1 MSEQNKKEFQT
12 PYEEYRVKAGYTRE
26 SASEEL
32 NGISPDKIYRIEK
45 GKQTAAPDIV
55 LQLAD
60 LYHAPELC
68 NYHCTHKCEIGQK
81 YIPQVDVQDL
91 PSIILS
97 TVATL
102 NDIQPLVNRLIQI
115 TMDGKIS
122 DDEIPDFALIS
133 TKLDEI
139 STASD
144 VLRLWI
150 EKTIQVNKLN
160 GTLFYEEVD
169 KLKKKKANSILN
181 LLFNIL
187 FKIRDFKTL
196 IQILYIKI
204 GKLIIKIIHHVF

>member
-45 GKQTAAPDIV
+45 GKQTAEPDIV

-60 LYHAPELC
+60 LYHTPELC

-91 PSIILS
+91 PSIVLS

-102 NDIQPLVNRLIQI
+102 NEIQPLVNRLIQI

-122 DDEIPDFALIS
+122 DGEVPDFALIS
-133 TKLDEI
+133 TRLDEI

-169 KLKKKKANSILN
+169 KLKK
-181 LLFNIL
+181 
-187 FKIRDFKTL
+187 
-196 IQILYIKI
+196 
-204 GKLIIKIIHHVF
+204 

>member
-1 MSEQNKKEFQT
+1 MLLEIPKDQ
-12 PYEEYRVKAGYTRE
+12 YAKAVELME
-26 SASEEL
+26 S
-32 NGISPDKIYRIEK
+32 RIEK

-81 YIPQVDVQDL
+81 YIPKVDVQDL

-160 GTLFYEEVD
+160 GTLFYEEID
-169 KLKKKKANSILN
+169 KLKNKQ
-181 LLFNIL
+181 
-187 FKIRDFKTL
+187 IR
-196 IQILYIKI
+196 I
-204 GKLIIKIIHHVF
+204 

>member
-1 MSEQNKKEFQT
+1 MREFAKNKHDFKGLILV
-12 PYEEYRVKAGYTRE
+12 P
-26 SASEEL
+26 
-32 NGISPDKIYRIEK
+32 GINI
-45 GKQTAAPDIV
+45 
-55 LQLAD
+55 LAD
-60 LYHAPELC
+60 WIQRIHNFLPELC

-169 KLKKKKANSILN
+169 KLKK
-181 LLFNIL
+181 
-187 FKIRDFKTL
+187 
-196 IQILYIKI
+196 
-204 GKLIIKIIHHVF
+204 

>member
-60 LYHAPELC
+60 LYHTPELC

-81 YIPQVDVQDL
+81 YIP
-91 PSIILS
+91 
-97 TVATL
+97 L
-102 NDIQPLVNRLIQI
+102 NDILPLVNRLIQI

-133 TKLDEI
+133 TKLDDI

-169 KLKKKKANSILN
+169 KLKK
-181 LLFNIL
+181 
-187 FKIRDFKTL
+187 
-196 IQILYIKI
+196 
-204 GKLIIKIIHHVF
+204 

>member
-81 YIPQVDVQDL
+81 YIPHVDVQDL

-115 TMDGKIS
+115 TMDG
-122 DDEIPDFALIS
+122 
-133 TKLDEI
+133 
-139 STASD
+139 
-144 VLRLWI
+144 
-150 EKTIQVNKLN
+150 
-160 GTLFYEEVD
+160 
-169 KLKKKKANSILN
+169 
-181 LLFNIL
+181 
-187 FKIRDFKTL
+187 
-196 IQILYIKI
+196 
-204 GKLIIKIIHHVF
+204 

>member
-1 MSEQNKKEFQT
+1 MRKKIYFFALFAKTRNEVIIMSEQTKKEFQT

-45 GKQTAAPDIV
+45 GKQTAEPDIV

-91 PSIILS
+91 PSIVLS

-102 NDIQPLVNRLIQI
+102 NEIQPLVNRLIQI

-133 TKLDEI
+133 TRLDEI

-160 GTLFYEEVD
+160 GSLFYEEVN
-169 KLKKKKANSILN
+169 KLKK
-181 LLFNIL
+181 
-187 FKIRDFKTL
+187 
-196 IQILYIKI
+196 
-204 GKLIIKIIHHVF
+204 